1 MQEYNAGKDLRLED
15 DVEQLELDATLE
27 VSPYDEAEPTSG
39 ELSRLQLTQDESNEH
54 LLHSPR
60 GNSKAENVQGMLFQ
74 VCDDSVNG
82 RDAEP

>member
-27 VSPYDEAEPTSG
+27 VSPYDEAEPTNG
-39 ELSRLQLTQDESNEH
+39 ELSRLRLTRDESGEH
-54 LLHSPR
+54 LLHSTR